1 MVEKINQR
9 LGASTPQTTKADP
22 TATSRP
28 QETASQV
35 FKGKTDLTI
44 SRTPDS
50 GGCQGFGESD
60 RKTTQGS
67 ESTMKFMQ
75 GSLWNRG
82 FLGKSDTLNKA
93 EKKK

>member
-1 MVEKINQR
+1 M
-9 LGASTPQTTKADP
+9 
-22 TATSRP
+22 SRP

-35 FKGKTDLTI
+35 FKGRTGLAI

-50 GGCQGFGESD
+50 DGCQGFGESD
-60 RKTTQGS
+60 RETTQGGS

-82 FLGKSDTLNKA
+82 FLSKSDTLNKA
-93 EKKK
+93 GEKK